1 VGAVAGVGAVV
12 GAVAG
17 TTASLELVGGAVVGA
32 TAAAQAAR
40 SSLAGAGGATAGGTS
55 VAAGAS
61 ADSSTDRTLGSAVSS
76 TLGSAVSSTRR
87 RGADLAWLLR
97 DHCYVRA
104 VSVERRP
111 VSHDEAQMA
120 KCRLVA
126 PSGSKWDVAEQR
138 FLALEQL
145 FVAPKAVAATAPM
158 TAAVAVAVAAP
169 APALA
174 VGGAAVVQRPA
185 AAENFAWD
193 GAPQCSSGGGGGGG
207 GGGGD
212 GGVGVGVG
220 AISLLTAAIDT
231 APKAQLTTL
240 YATIVA
246 AGPAGALPGLH
257 QRLESELRTRRASTD
272 TPRRVERTLKPSLAL
287 HTSAHHGAIPFPTG
301 TLRANTDMPR
311 TLKPSLALLPGT
323 ERVVCYPSSYL
334 GSSSVLP
341 LDTDAMVAAAAW
353 PLTGAET
360 AAWEGAAATACTPI
374 GAAASGSRGAYASMS
389 STAWVTAEQ
398 FARDPRYCTRAAMR
412 SAGFPM
418 SDVMPL
424 KGGAVVGGH

>member
-1 VGAVAGVGAVV
+1 
-12 GAVAG
+12 
-17 TTASLELVGGAVVGA
+17 VGA
-32 TAAAQAAR
+32 TAAALAAR

-61 ADSSTDRTLGSAVSS
+61 ADSSTDRTLRSAVSS

-145 FVAPKAVAATAPM
+145 FVAPKAVAATAPI

-207 GGGGD
+207 DD

-257 QRLESELRTRRASTD
+257 QRLESELRTLRASTD

-287 HTSAHHGAIPFPTG
+287 HARAHHGALPFPTG
-301 TLRANTDMPR
+301 TWASAMSSAP
-311 TLKPSLALLPGT
+311 LPCMQVLT
-323 ERVVCYPSSYL
+323 TAPCPSSQ
-334 GSSSVLP
+334 V
-341 LDTDAMVAAAAW
+341 
-353 PLTGAET
+353 
-360 AAWEGAAATACTPI
+360 
-374 GAAASGSRGAYASMS
+374 RG
-389 STAWVTAEQ
+389 Q
-398 FARDPRYCTRAAMR
+398 AR
-412 SAGFPM
+412 
-418 SDVMPL
+418 
-424 KGGAVVGGH
+424 